1 MSDKSKTPPPGR
13 EQKKSKQG
21 KDGAEQ
27 LPLASFTGPIHLID
41 TPELLAAALPKI
53 RACSILGL
61 DTESRPSFKKGQH
74 FHVALIQLASPHEAW
89 LIRICKLGF
98 TQEIIDILEDEN
110 IAKVGVSLKDDIH
123 RLRQLHPFTP
133 KNLIE
138 LQRIA
143 TECHLEEQSLRKLAA
158 RVLELRISKRA
169 QLTNWQADELT
180 DAQQKYAATDAWICL
195 TLLYHPFFSGYCQQH
210 LPDLP
215 PFHTL

>member
-1 MSDKSKTPPPGR
+1 MSDKSKQPQSGKA
-13 EQKKSKQG
+13 KKNVAQG
-21 KDGAEQ
+21 QQQVEQ
-27 LPLASFTGPIHLID
+27 LPLASFSGPIHLID

-53 RACSILGL
+53 RAARILGL

-74 FHVALIQLASPHEAW
+74 FHVALIQLATPHEAW

-123 RLRQLHPFTP
+123 RLRQLHPFEP

-143 TECHLEEQSLRKLAA
+143 TECKLEEQSLRKLAA
-158 RVLELRISKRA
+158 RILELRISKRA
-169 QLTNWQADELT
+169 QLTNWQAEELT
-180 DAQQKYAATDAWICL
+180 ESQRKYAATDAWICL
-195 TLLYHPFFSGYCQQH
+195 KLLYHPFFGEYCQRH
-210 LPDLP
+210 LPNLP
-215 PFHTL
+215 PFHSL